1 MKVWGNSKAVLICIA
16 TILLTF
22 VIVSL
27 FDIVIAVIYS
37 RFYSDA
43 AFIVTFGVGGI
54 FAGVLGY
61 MNGIAATTKTEAGR
75 WILILLLIVAGVIF
89 FFPLAAI
96 EGGSVCIRRR
106 AAACD
111 GFRHCATPAAAWTR
125 CAGRRYAARA

>member
-96 EGGSVCIRRR
+96 EGGEYK
-106 AAACD
+106 AAFKAY
-111 GFRHCATPAAAWTR
+111 GLTMGLSTFIFMKEKIE
-125 CAGRRYAARA
+125 